1 VAEQPAVTH
10 GRRHLKPGWL
20 VSRLVNPL
28 LMQLGII
35 PTLAVRGRAS
45 GEWRMVPV
53 NVLELAGQRYLV
65 APRGGTQ
72 WVRNMLFFG

>member
-35 PTLAVRGRAS
+35 PTLAVWGRAS

-53 NVLELAGQRYLV
+53 NVLELAGQRYRV
-65 APRGGTQ
+65 APRGDTQ
-72 WVRNMLFFG
+72 